1 MVKGV
6 GPGTSLAAKV
16 ASVTSDLSAND
27 RSDACGTLNA
37 FIHEVKAQT
46 GTTIKPATLAQSLI
60 GDAQRIEGVIPCPS

>member
-37 FIHEVKAQT
+37 FIHEVNAQT
-46 GTTIKPATLAQSLI
+46 GNTIPAVNAGLLIKAAQ
-60 GDAQRIEGVIPCPS
+60 QIEAVIPCTS